1 MNKLLVTIVVG
12 IVVLLGVSH
21 VLPPVITLNHE
32 NDMAGPFQATGKG
45 EVEVVPD
52 IAQIDAG
59 VQVNRVQTAEDA
71 KNRISTVQNKVIE
84 AMKGLG
90 IDETDIKT
98 TTFSITPEY
107 TYDTSLRTMNSSTS
121 AGATDAGTSTA
132 MAAEPATQLVEP
144 LPADQGSTSAGF
156 PGKEGMTDN
165 PQSRIVGYNGSA
177 NIQIKVRDTKKVSSV
192 ISAITKAGANQ
203 IGQVQFVVDDMDA
216 IKDKARALA
225 IADAKKRAKNIA
237 KEAGIRLGKVQ
248 NVTDDMGYYPYA
260 YDTMSA
266 KAGGVAQQSVDPELA
281 PGSQTV
287 TAHVTIY
294 YETK

>member
-1 MNKLLVTIVVG
+1 MNKLLITVIVG
-12 IVVLLGVSH
+12 IVALLGISH
-21 VLPPVITLNHE
+21 ILPPVITLNHE
-32 NDMAGPFQATGKG
+32 NEMAGPFQASGTG

-71 KNRISTVQNKVIE
+71 KNRISAVQNKIVE
-84 AMKGLG
+84 AMKGMG

-98 TTFSITPEY
+98 TNFSITPEY
-107 TYDTSLRTMNSSTS
+107 TYDTPLRTMVPSTS
-121 AGATDAGTSTA
+121 AGAAEVNTATA
-132 MAAEPATQLVEP
+132 MVTESAAPLVEP
-144 LPADQGSTSAGF
+144 IPADQGTSSSGF
-156 PGKEGMTDN
+156 PGTGGMTDN
-165 PQSRIVGYNGSA
+165 PESRIVGYNGSA

-216 IKDKARALA
+216 IKDKARSLA
-225 IADAKKRAKNIA
+225 IQDAKKRAKMIA
-237 KEAGIRLGKVQ
+237 KEAGIRLGKVE

-260 YDTMSA
+260 YDAMSA
-266 KAGGVAQQSVDPELA
+266 KGGAMMEQSVDPEIA

-287 TAHVTIY
+287 TARVTIY